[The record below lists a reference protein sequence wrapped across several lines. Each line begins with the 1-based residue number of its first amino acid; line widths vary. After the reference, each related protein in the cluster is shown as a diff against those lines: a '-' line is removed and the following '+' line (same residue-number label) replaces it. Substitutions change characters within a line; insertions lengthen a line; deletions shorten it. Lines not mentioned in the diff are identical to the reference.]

1 MEISLGREKGMA
13 KKHRVAIVGYGNI
26 GKASLEAVLASTDL
40 ELAGVVRRPV
50 SLEQDHPKE
59 LAGIST
65 VSSVEELEGVEVAI
79 LAVPTRLVPEYARE
93 ILALGIN
100 TVDSYDL
107 HGRLVDLKKELNE
120 IARQYGSVAI
130 VSAGWDPG
138 TDSLVRAMFE
148 FMAPRGITYT
158 NFGPGMSM
166 GHSVVVKGIPG
177 VRDALSLTVP
187 VGTGV
192 HRRMVY
198 VELEEGAEFREIE
211 KRILQDPYFIHDET
225 HVIQVPRVEKL
236 VDVGHGVLLERKG
249 VSGVTANQMLKYEM
263 RINNPALA
271 GQVLVAAA
279 RATFRQS
286 PGAYTVLEIPV
297 IDFLDGD
304 REDLIRRLV

>member
-1 MEISLGREKGMA
+1 M
-13 KKHRVAIVGYGNI
+13 
-26 GKASLEAVLASTDL
+26 
-40 ELAGVVRRPV
+40 
-50 SLEQDHPKE
+50 
-59 LAGIST
+59 
-65 VSSVEELEGVEVAI
+65 
-79 LAVPTRLVPEYARE
+79 
-93 ILALGIN
+93 
-100 TVDSYDL
+100 
-107 HGRLVDLKKELNE
+107 
-120 IARQYGSVAI
+120 AI

-211 KRILQDPYFIHDET
+211 KRILQDPYFIHDDT

>member
-1 MEISLGREKGMA
+1 MR

-26 GKASLEAVLASTDL
+26 GKYSLEAVLASPDL

-59 LAGIST
+59 LAGIPT
-65 VSSVEELEGVEVAI
+65 VSSIGELEGVEVAI
-79 LAVPTRLVPEYARE
+79 LAVPTRLVPEYARD

-107 HGRLVDLKKELNE
+107 HGQLADLRKELNQ
-120 IARQYGSVAI
+120 IARQHERVAI
-130 VSAGWDPG
+130 ISAGWDPG

-166 GHSVVVKGIPG
+166 GHSVVVKGMKG
-177 VRDALSLTVP
+177 VKDALSLTVP

-198 VELEEGAEFREIE
+198 VELEEGADFREIE
-211 KRILQDPYFIHDET
+211 KGILQDPYFIHDET
-225 HVIQVPRVEKL
+225 HVIQVPDVERL
-236 VDVGHGVLLERKG
+236 IDVGHGVFLERKG

-279 RATFRQS
+279 RATFCQS
-286 PGAYTVLEIPV
+286 PGAYTVIEIPI

-304 REDLIRRLV
+304 KEELISRLV

>member
-1 MEISLGREKGMA
+1 MR

-26 GKASLEAVLASTDL
+26 GKYSLEAVLASPDL

-59 LAGIST
+59 LAGIPT
-65 VSSVEELEGVEVAI
+65 VSSIDELEGVEVAI
-79 LAVPTRLVPEYARE
+79 LAVPTRLVPEYARD
-93 ILALGIN
+93 ILARGIN

-107 HGRLVDLKKELNE
+107 HGKLADLRKELNQ
-120 IARQYGSVAI
+120 IARQHERVAI
-130 VSAGWDPG
+130 ISAGWDPG

-166 GHSVVVKGIPG
+166 GHSVVVKGMKG
-177 VRDALSLTVP
+177 VKDALSLTVP

-198 VELEEGAEFREIE
+198 VELEEGADFREIE
-211 KRILQDPYFIHDET
+211 KGILQDPYFIHDET
-225 HVIQVPRVEKL
+225 HVIQVPDVERL
-236 VDVGHGVLLERKG
+236 IDVGHGVFLERKG

-286 PGAYTVLEIPV
+286 PGAYTVIEIPI

-304 REDLIRRLV
+304 KEELISRLV